1 MVRLAIRWIW
11 LGATCAIFASAG
23 CREHEPLPRHNR
35 NLGTEGQYLLPT
47 TSEDVGGE
55 LAGNRGVEILDR
67 RDAAAF
73 SRTAEADA
81 ADDAPVE
88 GDAAGEG
95 KGVISSFL
103 RRLTGAAG
111 ADAPTT
117 EAPATD
123 AGEEPAPEEE

>member
-1 MVRLAIRWIW
+1 MMRLAIRWIW

-55 LAGNRGVEILDR
+55 LAGNRGVEIPDR
-67 RDAAAF
+67 RDAAAV

-81 ADDAPVE
+81 ADDAPME

-103 RRLTGAAG
+103 HRLTGAS
-111 ADAPTT
+111 
-117 EAPATD
+117 ATG